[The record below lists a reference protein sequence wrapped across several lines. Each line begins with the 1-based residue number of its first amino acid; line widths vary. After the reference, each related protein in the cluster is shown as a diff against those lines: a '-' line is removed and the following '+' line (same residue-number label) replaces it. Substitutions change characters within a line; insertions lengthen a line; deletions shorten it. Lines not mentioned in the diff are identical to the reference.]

1 MDNFHFHN
9 IKAPGTS
16 VPGAF
21 IEVRFILLVVDRVHV
36 LDELDSLVG
45 VTDLVNVPGNDLDE
59 AKSVAPQY
67 FSDIQIV
74 N

>member
-1 MDNFHFHN
+1 M
-9 IKAPGTS
+9 
-16 VPGAF
+16 
-21 IEVRFILLVVDRVHV
+21 